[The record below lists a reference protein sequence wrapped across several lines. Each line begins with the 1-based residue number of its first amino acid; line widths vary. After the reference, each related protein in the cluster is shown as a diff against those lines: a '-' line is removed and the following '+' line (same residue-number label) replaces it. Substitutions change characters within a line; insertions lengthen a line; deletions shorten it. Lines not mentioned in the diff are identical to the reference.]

1 MRSFLWPFLYFIS
14 FLIIDPM
21 TERRDPRMADRLADR
36 LWLKDHGQTPKL
48 SKAEKAKTIKS
59 TQNKTIT
66 YKTFALN
73 KSIIPVTGSGGT
85 KLMPKEKDK
94 E

>member
-1 MRSFLWPFLYFIS
+1 MLSFLWPFLYFIS

-21 TERRDPRMADRLADR
+21 TERRKPCMADRLADR

-73 KSIIPVTGSGGT
+73 KSTIPVTESVET
-85 KLMPKEKDK
+85 KLILKEKDN

>member
-1 MRSFLWPFLYFIS
+1 
-14 FLIIDPM
+14 
-21 TERRDPRMADRLADR
+21 MADRLADI

-48 SKAEKAKTIKS
+48 SKAEKAKAIKS

-73 KSIIPVTGSGGT
+73 KSIIPVTGSVFQKKKIKNNLIISQAGKNAGLGFRLIRLT
-85 KLMPKEKDK
+85 KFIS
-94 E
+94 

>member
-59 TQNKTIT
+59 TQNKTMI

-73 KSIIPVTGSGGT
+73 NSITPVTGSVGT
-85 KLMPKEKDK
+85 KLIPKEKDK

>member
-1 MRSFLWPFLYFIS
+1 
-14 FLIIDPM
+14 
-21 TERRDPRMADRLADR
+21 MADRLADR

-48 SKAEKAKTIKS
+48 SKSEKAKTIKS
-59 TQNKTIT
+59 TQNKTMI

-73 KSIIPVTGSGGT
+73 NSITPVTGSGGT
-85 KLMPKEKDK
+85 KLIPKEKDK